1 MNSKFGKVMKTAL
14 TVIGVAAVA
23 KVVSDKLSEMHNKK
37 LCDCIDEKFNN
48 GKNII
53 IKSFDEEDL
62 QCCDN
67 KLQEQMDV
75 NSPDNTSKV
84 SVESNVFKKAK
95 EHIMIPDI
103 KKYESPNN
111 ENHILKY
118 PIKTN
123 NNSGSCCNEEIL
135 SKQYNEELEEN
146 ISKNKELENNIAEA
160 QSEPIRKHSEILED
174 NDDNLK

>member
-1 MNSKFGKVMKTAL
+1 MNNKFEKVMKTAL

-37 LCDCIDEKFNN
+37 LCDCIDKKFNN
-48 GKNII
+48 GKDII

-75 NSPDNTSKV
+75 NSPDNTSKIN
-84 SVESNVFKKAK
+84 VESNVFKKAK
-95 EHIMIPDI
+95 EHTMIPDI
-103 KKYESPNN
+103 RKYESSNN

-123 NNSGSCCNEEIL
+123 NNFASCCNEEIL
-135 SKQYNEELEEN
+135 SEQYNEELEKN
-146 ISKNKELENNIAEA
+146 ISKNKELENIVAEA
-160 QSEPIRKHSEILED
+160 
-174 NDDNLK
+174 

>member
-1 MNSKFGKVMKTAL
+1 MNNKFGKVMKTAL

-23 KVVSDKLSEMHNKK
+23 KVVSDKLSQMHNKK
-37 LCDCIDEKFNN
+37 LCDCIDKKFNN

-53 IKSFDEEDL
+53 IKSFEEEENL

-67 KLQEQMDV
+67 SFQEQIDA
-75 NSPDNTSKV
+75 NSSDNSSKV
-84 SVESNVFKKAK
+84 NVESNVFKKAK

-103 KKYESPNN
+103 RKYEFPIS

-118 PIKTN
+118 TIKIN
-123 NNSGSCCNEEIL
+123 NDSTCCCNEEIL
-135 SKQYNEELEEN
+135 SKEYNEELEEN
-146 ISKNKELENNIAEA
+146 ISINKELENNIAEA

-174 NDDNLK
+174 KEII

>member
-1 MNSKFGKVMKTAL
+1 MNNKFGKVMKTAL

-37 LCDCIDEKFNN
+37 LCDCIDKKFNN
-48 GKNII
+48 GKNTI

-75 NSPDNTSKV
+75 NSSDNTSKV
-84 SVESNVFKKAK
+84 NVESSVFKKAK

-103 KKYESPNN
+103 RKYESSNN

-118 PIKTN
+118 PIKTTN
-123 NNSGSCCNEEIL
+123 NFTSYCNEEL
-135 SKQYNEELEEN
+135 LNKEYNEEFEEN
-146 ISKNKELENNIAEA
+146 ISKNKELENNAAEA
-160 QSEPIRKHSEILED
+160 
-174 NDDNLK
+174 